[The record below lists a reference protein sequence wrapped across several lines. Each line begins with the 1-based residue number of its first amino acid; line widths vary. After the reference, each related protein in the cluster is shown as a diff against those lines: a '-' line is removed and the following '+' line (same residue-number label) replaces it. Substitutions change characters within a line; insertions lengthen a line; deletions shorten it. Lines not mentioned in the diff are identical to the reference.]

1 MKYPAEQLLEQET
14 SFRSSAL
21 PIAQG
26 SVEVSTGIRL
36 LKTGIWLYFLLLIFE
51 GALRKWA
58 LPGLADPLLLVRDP
72 IAILLILKALEIR
85 VWKPGI
91 YVLLMWGVTVL
102 ALAITLLVGHGNL
115 MVAIYGMRIN
125 LLHFPLIFL
134 IGTIFNRQDVIRMG
148 ILVLWINILMTLLV
162 AIQFFSPQTAWVNI
176 GVGGQMGG
184 SNFSGAGGFYRVP
197 GTFSFTNGLSLF
209 YGFAAAFILFF
220 WTAPKKESCNRILLI
235 ISSIALAAAIPLS
248 ISRTVLF
255 EVMLSLLFLAFMSGQ
270 HPKFLKS
277 IAFLLIVAAGIFT
290 LLNNLSFF
298 QTASEAFTMRF
309 ENASNIEGGL
319 EGTIIDRFLG
329 GLYSSVTNPDASFY
343 GYGLGMGTNAGAQL
357 MMGKR
362 AFLISEGEWGRL
374 IGEMGFILGMLAVII
389 RLGLVL
395 ELLGKAWSRIREGN
409 VLPWMLLSFGAL
421 AILQGQWA
429 QPTALGFSVLAGGL
443 IVASFNHEKSST

>member
-1 MKYPAEQLLEQET
+1 MKYPAEQLLEEE
-14 SFRSSAL
+14 SSYRSSAL
-21 PIAQG
+21 VANQV
-26 SVEVSTGIRL
+26 SVELPVGIRL

-51 GALRKWA
+51 GALRKWV

-72 IAILLILKALEIR
+72 IAILLIIKALEAKI
-85 VWKPGI
+85 WKPGM

-102 ALAITLLVGHGNL
+102 ALALTLLVGHGNL

-134 IGTIFNRQDVIRMG
+134 IGTIFNRQDVIKMG
-148 ILVLWINILMTLLV
+148 VLILWINILMTLLV
-162 AIQFFSPQTAWVNI
+162 AVQFFSPQTAFVNM

-209 YGFAAAFILFF
+209 YGFAASFILFF
-220 WTAPKKESCNRILLI
+220 WTAKKQESCNRILLI
-235 ISSIALAAAIPLS
+235 ASTIALAAAIPLS

-255 EVMLSLLFLAFMSGQ
+255 EVTLSLLFLALLSGQ

-277 IAFLLIVAAGIFT
+277 IAFLLIAGLGIFA

-298 QTASEAFTMRF
+298 QTASDAFFTRF

-329 GLYSSVTNPDASFY
+329 GLYSSITNPDASFY

-395 ELLGKAWSRIREGN
+395 ELLTKAWSRIREGN
-409 VLPWMLLSFGAL
+409 VLAWMLLSFGAL

-443 IVASFNHEKSST
+443 IIASFNHEKSSL

>member
-1 MKYPAEQLLEQET
+1 MKYPTPDLLKQQT
-14 SFRSSAL
+14 SCE
-21 PIAQG
+21 G
-26 SVEVSTGIRL
+26 SVLAANHTLAKLPTGILL
-36 LKTGIWLYFLLLIFE
+36 LKIGVWLYFLLLIFE

-72 IAILLILKALEIR
+72 IAILLIIKSLEVG
-85 VWKPGI
+85 VWRPGI
-91 YVLLMWGVTVL
+91 YVLLMWGITVL
-102 ALAITLLVGHGNL
+102 ALALTLLVGHGNL

-125 LLHFPLIFL
+125 LLHFPMIFL
-134 IGTIFNRQDVIRMG
+134 IGTIFNRQDVVKMG
-148 ILVLWINILMTLLV
+148 ILVLWINILMTFLV
-162 AIQFFSPQTAWVNI
+162 SVQFFSSQTAFVNM
-176 GVGGQMGG
+176 GVGGEMGG

-209 YGFAAAFILFF
+209 YGFTASFILFF
-220 WTAPKKESCNRILLI
+220 WTAKKQERCNRILLI
-235 ISSIALAAAIPLS
+235 ASTIALAAAIPLS

-255 EVMLSLLFLAFMSGQ
+255 EVTLSLLFLALMSWR
-270 HPKFLKS
+270 HPKFIKS
-277 IAFLLIVAAGIFT
+277 TAFLLIASLCILI

-298 QTASEAFTMRF
+298 QTAKQAFSLRF

-319 EGTIIDRFLG
+319 QGTLIDRFLG

-343 GYGLGMGTNAGAQL
+343 GYGLGMGSNVGAQL

-374 IGEMGFILGMLAVII
+374 IGEMGFILGMLAVLI
-389 RLGLVL
+389 RLGLVI
-395 ELLGKAWSRIREGN
+395 ELLARAWNTIGKGN

-429 QPTALGFSVLAGGL
+429 QPTALGFSVLVGGL
-443 IVASFNHEKSST
+443 IIASFKHEKSS

>member
-1 MKYPAEQLLEQET
+1 MAYPVEQLLDEKT
-14 SFRSSAL
+14 PARSSSL
-21 PIAQG
+21 DAQT
-26 SVEVSTGIRL
+26 SVEVPVGVRL
-36 LKTGIWLYFLLLIFE
+36 LKSGVWLYFLLLIFE
-51 GALRKWA
+51 GALRKWV

-72 IAILLILKALEIR
+72 IAILLILKALETR

-102 ALAITLLVGHGNL
+102 ALSLTLLVGHGNL
-115 MVAIYGMRIN
+115 MVAIYGMRIS

-134 IGTIFNRQDVIRMG
+134 IGTIFNRQDVIRLG
-148 ILVLWINILMTLLV
+148 VLVLWINIMMTLLV
-162 AIQFFSPQTAWVNI
+162 AVQFFSPQTAFVNM
-176 GVGGQMGG
+176 GVGGELGV

-209 YGFAAAFILFF
+209 YGFTAAFILFF
-220 WTAPKKESCNRILLI
+220 WIARKEESCNRMLLI
-235 ISSIALAAAIPLS
+235 ISTIALAAAIPLS

-255 EVMLSLLFLAFMSGQ
+255 EVMLSLVFLAFLSSQ

-277 IAFLLIVAAGIFT
+277 IAFLVLVAGGIFT
-290 LLNNLSFF
+290 VLNNLTFF
-298 QTASEAFTMRF
+298 QTASEAFSLRF

-329 GLYSSVTNPDASFY
+329 GLYSSVTNPNASFY
-343 GYGLGMGTNAGAQL
+343 GYGLGMGSNAGAQL

-389 RLGLVL
+389 RLSLVL
-395 ELLGKAWSRIREGN
+395 ELLGRAWQKIREGN
-409 VLPWMLLSFGAL
+409 VLPWMLLSFGSL

-443 IVASFNHEKSST
+443 IIASFNYKESNS